1 MKSVFKTISVVVA
14 LAVAIPV
21 VAQTTGPKG
30 KINLNQ
36 TEEQA
41 KEPPVISNKQ
51 IVNGD
56 TTEME
61 TPTYQL
67 KEVPV
72 YFFKNNAERNL
83 YNKYKSR
90 IITVMPYVKIAKQ
103 LYIELEEEKANSKKR
118 AYKHYRKDVEKEMR
132 AKFEAELKDLT
143 IGQGEML
150 FKLINRETGNNAY
163 NIIKEVK
170 GKGFAWIAQIMA
182 KRYKYD
188 LKEQYDPEKEKMI
201 ELIIRELGD
210 QYNV

>member
-1 MKSVFKTISVVVA
+1 MSVVIAMA
-14 LAVAIPV
+14 LAIPV
-21 VAQTTGPKG
+21 IAQTTGLKG
-30 KINLNQ
+30 KINLTK
-36 TEEQA
+36 TEEPA
-41 KEPPVISNKQ
+41 KEPPIISNKQ

-56 TTEME
+56 TTELV

-67 KEVPV
+67 KEVPI

-103 LYIELEEEKANSKKR
+103 LYVELEQEKAASKRKDYR
-118 AYKHYRKDVEKEMR
+118 HYRKDVEKEMR

-163 NIIKEVK
+163 NIIKDVK

-210 QYNV
+210 EYKV